1 VYNDSNITQMKIAL
15 YGKSFKKESV
25 TYLQFLISTLE
36 KAEVN
41 IFIYKSFYKVL
52 KEDLSFTSEFSFFS
66 GYADLVDNVDYL
78 FSIGGDGTLLDT
90 ITLVRDSGIPVLG
103 INLGRLGFLSSVQKN
118 DILYA
123 VEQVMQK
130 RYSIEER
137 SLITIDYDNND
148 FGEVNYALN
157 EISIHKSEAHSM
169 LSVKVSVNDKYLNTY
184 WADGLIIATPTGS
197 TAYSLSNGGP
207 VLTPDAKNFII
218 TPIATHNLT
227 VRSIVIPDR
236 SIVTVR
242 VEGRNTNFN
251 LGLDSRYILKENTT
265 EFKVR
270 KSKIKLNLMQLENE
284 CFFATIRKKLN
295 WGLDNRN

>member
-1 VYNDSNITQMKIAL
+1 MKIAL

>member
-1 VYNDSNITQMKIAL
+1 MKIAL

-236 SIVTVR
+236 SVVTVR